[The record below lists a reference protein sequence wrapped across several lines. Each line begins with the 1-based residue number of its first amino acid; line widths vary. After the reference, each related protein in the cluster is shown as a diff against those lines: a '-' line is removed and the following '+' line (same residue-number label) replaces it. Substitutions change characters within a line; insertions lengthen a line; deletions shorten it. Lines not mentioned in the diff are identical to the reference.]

1 MKVSNKKQI
10 QNILIIFLLISY
22 LVIQFFGLSFLSNQS
37 TNTYCES
44 LIDIDNEVI
53 NNSNQ
58 IYFDFFD
65 GDIFYKTL
73 DIFPEIENVK
83 CLSFESTLNRNRII
97 LTSNNFYNLAIILT
111 YLASIFFFALLKF
124 KNIFIFIAFINLS
137 YFNITKIFFKEFFL
151 NYYFLLGA
159 LTIFLYYL
167 ISNKNSFVDIKSY
180 LRFFYF
186 CFYTII
192 LFFDYELFQ
201 KLIIYLLAFYLIY
214 FRSDNP
220 NDRELILFKVIPFI
234 YYALRIIS
242 GIFLNLNVTWQRLS
256 ANTYQS
262 DDRYV
267 DGFYGLNVLNC
278 NAVKCDEKNNYGP
291 IWEYLSIEMNVQI
304 VSILLASLI
313 IILSLI
319 IYVKLFNTLQ
329 FDKFILQFL
338 FISPPIVFGL
348 ERSQFDIHFVL
359 ISLYALLIF
368 KKNKLL
374 AYLLIC
380 FSIQVKLYPIFLF
393 AGMIFYFYKMKETKN
408 LIESIFLL
416 VMNSSVLI
424 FYYFNVNFSERI
436 QDQSGISQ
444 TYGIQSHAKNYYD
457 FLNIDLFFGYLI
469 QLIIICLFIGYFL
482 KVRKNENIKLN
493 LVYLSFTSMF
503 LLSSLIGN
511 IDFRLIILFI
521 PLVFLLE
528 EGVGFISISG
538 LYLIASSPSMYFNGF
553 ENTNVN
559 IITTIFETIP
569 VLISH
574 LSFFIVFSYFIYEF
588 IFYFFKKE
596 TLVNK

>member
-1 MKVSNKKQI
+1 MSKCKAPNCELKPFVGCEESEFCNLGDPDASPQI
-10 QNILIIFLLISY
+10 
-22 LVIQFFGLSFLSNQS
+22 
-37 TNTYCES
+37 TNPTCTPKPG
-44 LIDIDNEVI
+44 NE
-53 NNSNQ
+53 
-58 IYFDFFD
+58 
-65 GDIFYKTL
+65 
-73 DIFPEIENVK
+73 
-83 CLSFESTLNRNRII
+83 R
-97 LTSNNFYNLAIILT
+97 
-111 YLASIFFFALLKF
+111 
-124 KNIFIFIAFINLS
+124 
-137 YFNITKIFFKEFFL
+137 
-151 NYYFLLGA
+151 
-159 LTIFLYYL
+159 
-167 ISNKNSFVDIKSY
+167 NSFTFEQDECAAGIDEKSPTAQLECEGRKGCKWDY
-180 LRFFYF
+180 GTGSKLVKM
-186 CFYTII
+186 CEAD
-192 LFFDYELFQ
+192 LFNCNLTGDL
-201 KLIIYLLAFYLIY
+201 
-214 FRSDNP
+214 D
-220 NDRELILFKVIPFI
+220 NDRFI
-234 YYALRIIS
+234 MEDKE
-242 GIFLNLNVTWQRLS
+242 
-256 ANTYQS
+256 TY
-262 DDRYV
+262 
-267 DGFYGLNVLNC
+267 GC